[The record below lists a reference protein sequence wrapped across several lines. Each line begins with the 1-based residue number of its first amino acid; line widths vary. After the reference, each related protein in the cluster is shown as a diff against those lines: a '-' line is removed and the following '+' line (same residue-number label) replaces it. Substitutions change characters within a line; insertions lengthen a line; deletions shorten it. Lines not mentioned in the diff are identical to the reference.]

1 MAELSKEEIIEKNRQ
16 SVKKTAKICIIIF
29 AVAAAVCIVIAIIQ
43 AFGGPKVEY
52 EVVSTQEYVRDN
64 QKCMAYRVY
73 VKEKPTKE
81 QAQKIWKQVTRDSYY
96 LHIVWFYDDKSAA
109 TGTDGYKWKME
120 QTKKGTMPA
129 FY

>member
-1 MAELSKEEIIEKNRQ
+1 MAEMSKEEMIQKNRE
-16 SVKKTAKICIIIF
+16 SVKKTAKIVGVIA
-29 AVAAAVCIVIAIIQ
+29 AVAVVVAIVIALIQ

-81 QAQKIWKQVTRDSYY
+81 QAQKIWKQITRDSYY

-109 TGTDGYKWKME
+109 SGSDGYKWKME
-120 QTKKGTMPA
+120 QTEKGTIP
-129 FY
+129 FYY